1 MSHTFL
7 QKQISFVL
15 TTMIISFSLFYIN
28 LNILKLGFTNF
39 PWLLW
44 LRSWAIVYLLLLILS
59 RLIPPLVNRVF
70 KKFGGQ

>member
-28 LNILKLGFTNF
+28 LNILKLGFTNL
-39 PWLLW
+39 P
-44 LRSWAIVYLLLLILS
+44 
-59 RLIPPLVNRVF
+59 
-70 KKFGGQ
+70 